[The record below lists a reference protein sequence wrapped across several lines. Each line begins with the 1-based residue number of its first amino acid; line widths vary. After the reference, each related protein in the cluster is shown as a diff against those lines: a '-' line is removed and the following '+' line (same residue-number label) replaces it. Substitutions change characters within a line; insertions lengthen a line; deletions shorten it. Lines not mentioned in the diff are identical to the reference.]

1 MHTSPYKTI
10 ATLTLSLI
18 CSIAIAQDYT
28 KYHTSIIE
36 AERQVFVEEHLQE
49 GLDTYQKTFK
59 QYDFVFLTDVLHAMQ
74 IALLLNDEHAFLTLA
89 DKATQN
95 GLLPRHLINFSFIN
109 KHPFYTKHKD
119 SIISLYRINRPH
131 YLSRIDTVA
140 LVKMYDLY
148 AYDQIEKTN
157 KKNEGLYN
165 YGKRYAPQIKRTM
178 EELTQLIKTRG
189 FPSDKI
195 IGIYQKDIVRELG
208 LTNGKDLVYYYY
220 DNKNIYNYN
229 FSKGQFERPEW
240 LFSSTFF
247 DPIMAHYYSH
257 YNTIQP
263 YKDEF
268 YLKQIRLGN
277 VHPRDLA
284 DAFDFPI
291 STANDS
297 TEFAERVANKT
308 RFFCIHRIPD
318 LEHKKSY
325 KGIPFS
331 EINKHRKKF
340 YIAPLE
346 QDFAKI
352 KFAKKY
358 GIYVVYASNGSR

>member
-95 GLLPRHLINFSFIN
+95 GLLPRHLINFSFIK
-109 KHPFYTKHKD
+109 KHPFYAKHKD

-148 AYDQIEKTN
+148 AYDQMQKSAKKGERYSAYCKRYKIQVEKTRN
-157 KKNEGLYN
+157 
-165 YGKRYAPQIKRTM
+165 
-178 EELTQLIKTRG
+178 QLIELILARG
-189 FPSDKI
+189 FPSDKT
-195 IGIYQKDIVRELG
+195 IGIYQKNIVRELG
-208 LTNGKDLVYYYY
+208 LINGKDLIYYYY
-220 DNKNIYNYN
+220 DNKDLQNYN
-229 FSKGQFERPEW
+229 IHKGQFERPEW
-240 LFSSTFF
+240 LFSSTFYY
-247 DPIMAHYYSH
+247 PILAHYYTEHGKLQLES
-257 YNTIQP
+257 
-263 YKDEF
+263 DEF
-268 YLKQIRLGN
+268 YLEQIKLGN
-277 VHPRDLA
+277 IHPRDLA
-284 DAFDFPI
+284 YTFDFEY
-291 STANDS
+291 TANAAITLD
-297 TEFAERVANKT
+297 TLPLNTQV
-308 RFFCIHRIPD
+308 FCIRRQPD
-318 LEHKKSY
+318 IERKDNY
-325 KGIPFS
+325 KGIPYTQ
-331 EINKHRKKF
+331 INKYRKKF